1 MSSAQETEV
10 PGERTS
16 GQVRCLVVDDHAAI
30 REGVK
35 LILARDREIS
45 VIGEASSGDGAVD
58 MAERRRPDVMTR

>member
-10 PGERTS
+10 PDERAS

-35 LILARDREIS
+35 MILARDREIS
-45 VIGEASSGDGAVD
+45 VIGEASSGEARSNGGA
-58 MAERRRPDVMTR
+58 AAA